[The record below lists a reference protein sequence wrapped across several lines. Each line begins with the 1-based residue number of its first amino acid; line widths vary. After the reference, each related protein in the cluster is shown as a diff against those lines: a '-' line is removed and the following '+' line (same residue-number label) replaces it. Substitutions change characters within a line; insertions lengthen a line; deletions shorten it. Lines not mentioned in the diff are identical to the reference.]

1 MPNIEIS
8 RNVCLIIFNACR
20 WTPQIFQPILVFKVH
35 HPLHSIWSNCVL
47 CYLQDCDWS
56 PPMFFSFGRL
66 SKIYLCLC
74 FFPSMLTKIYHK
86 IQKHKYVLWNSWKKF
101 DKKSKKERGEDWLGN
116 HYCKEFLL
124 EFTNLILT
132 KIYYMGVA

>member
-1 MPNIEIS
+1 
-8 RNVCLIIFNACR
+8 
-20 WTPQIFQPILVFKVH
+20 
-35 HPLHSIWSNCVL
+35 
-47 CYLQDCDWS
+47 
-56 PPMFFSFGRL
+56 
-66 SKIYLCLC
+66 
-74 FFPSMLTKIYHK
+74 MLTKIYHK